1 MFTGAV
7 QTFTAAVSGEY
18 SLEALGASGGNQQE
32 RAHGG
37 LGAEVS
43 GDLFLT
49 AGEDLTLFVG
59 GQGAYGAGLQGGGGG
74 GGSFVFHG
82 TDLLAAAGGGGGAG
96 VTGASGAV
104 YGALCG

>member
-37 LGAEVS
+37 LAAEVS

-49 AGEDLTLFVG
+49 AGEDRTLFVG

-82 TDLLAAAGGGGGAG
+82 TDLLAAAGGGGGARDTRG
-96 VTGASGAV
+96 
-104 YGALCG
+104 YGPLDAAC